1 MENQNAKI
9 LNMQNSQ
16 GKTALHFACAE
27 GHDSTAEELLMLG
40 AVIQRCFNT
49 SISFSLVTADF
60 YSILIY
66 KKICF
71 HMCYHKM

>member
-49 SISFSLVTADF
+49 SGSFSLVTADF
-60 YSILIY
+60 
-66 KKICF
+66 
-71 HMCYHKM
+71 

>member
-9 LNMQNSQ
+9 LNVQNSQ

-40 AVIQRCFNT
+40 AVIQRCFST
-49 SISFSLVTADF
+49 STGADLGGLCRG
-60 YSILIY
+60 SAPPPPP
-66 KKICF
+66 
-71 HMCYHKM
+71 

>member
-40 AVIQRCFNT
+40 AVIQRCLNT

-60 YSILIY
+60 
-66 KKICF
+66 
-71 HMCYHKM
+71 